1 MLNVVVRS
9 LCVILLGVLMVVM
22 REAFMPLIVQ
32 FIGAAF
38 MLSGA
43 ISLFNIY
50 VIYKRGLAK
59 AFDLVVLAFVGI
71 AGVGLG
77 AWLLLSPAFFLSL
90 LMTLLGLLLLA
101 AGFYQLITLM
111 LAHRR
116 VGVPFIMYVVPL
128 LLLVAGVVVLS
139 APFEAAG
146 VPFLIVGVAAI
157 LSGLSDFASALY
169 IARRSRRLE

>member
-77 AWLLLSPAFFLSL
+77 AWLLLPAFCAYFGLTAAENVNFLNWRFTSI
-90 LMTLLGLLLLA
+90 
-101 AGFYQLITLM
+101 YNK
-111 LAHRR
+111 R
-116 VGVPFIMYVVPL
+116 
-128 LLLVAGVVVLS
+128 
-139 APFEAAG
+139 
-146 VPFLIVGVAAI
+146 
-157 LSGLSDFASALY
+157 
-169 IARRSRRLE
+169 